1 MSRENGLTQK
11 EIASLIGKS
20 KSSISRIL
28 ELLVEQGFCNYI
40 LEDNEKARAERRYYV
55 KGSFKELT
63 IARTKKSLASNLSL
77 KNDLQLLTENMT
89 RVETNPSSSL
99 LSKIEQ
105 FCDLIDILN
114 LTQENTLEILQ
125 QHYKDVD

>member
-1 MSRENGLTQK
+1 
-11 EIASLIGKS
+11 
-20 KSSISRIL
+20 
-28 ELLVEQGFCNYI
+28 
-40 LEDNEKARAERRYYV
+40 
-55 KGSFKELT
+55 
-63 IARTKKSLASNLSL
+63 
-77 KNDLQLLTENMT
+77 MT